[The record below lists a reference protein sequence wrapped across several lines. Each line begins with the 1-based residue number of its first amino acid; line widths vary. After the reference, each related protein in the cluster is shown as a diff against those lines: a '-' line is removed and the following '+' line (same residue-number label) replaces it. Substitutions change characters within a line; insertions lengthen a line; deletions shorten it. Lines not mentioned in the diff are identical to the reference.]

1 MKKLT
6 NDIELVKEAIKESA
20 YLQMDDSFTKM
31 RPNMKRCIV
40 ILREVP
46 DSTTVEV
53 VFFRYFM
60 KYLCI
65 DSLKCLYGTFRK
77 WKSCLV
83 EKVVQNMSVVSLL
96 IITTGIYSLCQK
108 NVLKRFVVECHLKRS

>member
-20 YLQMDDSFTKM
+20 YLQMDESLTKM

-46 DSTTVEV
+46 ESTSVEV
-53 VFFRYFM
+53 
-60 KYLCI
+60 
-65 DSLKCLYGTFRK
+65 
-77 WKSCLV
+77 
-83 EKVVQNMSVVSLL
+83 
-96 IITTGIYSLCQK
+96 
-108 NVLKRFVVECHLKRS
+108 

>member
-20 YLQMDDSFTKM
+20 YLQMDESLTKM

-46 DSTTVEV
+46 ESTSVEV
-53 VFFRYFM
+53 YQNLHSM
-60 KYLCI
+60 KI
-65 DSLKCLYGTFRK
+65 SL
-77 WKSCLV
+77 
-83 EKVVQNMSVVSLL
+83 E
-96 IITTGIYSLCQK
+96 
-108 NVLKRFVVECHLKRS
+108 

>member
-20 YLQMDDSFTKM
+20 YLQMDESLTKM

-46 DSTTVEV
+46 ESTSVEV
-53 VFFRYFM
+53 QQ
-60 KYLCI
+60 
-65 DSLKCLYGTFRK
+65 SLHL
-77 WKSCLV
+77 WK
-83 EKVVQNMSVVSLL
+83 
-96 IITTGIYSLCQK
+96 ITWNG
-108 NVLKRFVVECHLKRS
+108 CHKHLNFTWE